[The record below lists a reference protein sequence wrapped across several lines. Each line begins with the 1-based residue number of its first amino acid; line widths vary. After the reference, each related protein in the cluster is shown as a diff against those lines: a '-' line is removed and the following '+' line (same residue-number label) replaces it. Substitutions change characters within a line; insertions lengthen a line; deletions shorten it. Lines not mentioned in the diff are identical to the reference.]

1 MKLDKSVLEFLSD
14 LEANN
19 NREWFN
25 ENKKRYEQAR
35 DKFLDFTENVINGI
49 SMFDD
54 SVKNLS
60 AKDTLFRIYR
70 DVRFGKDKSPYK
82 THFGAYI
89 SKGGRKSIYG
99 GYYLHIQPGGESLIA
114 GGIHCPESSNLKKLR
129 TEIMYRPEI
138 FKKIIYSKEIV
149 DTFGELYED
158 KLKSAPRGFDKNFE
172 DIELLK
178 YKEYTLLK
186 KIEDKEVL
194 NADFYNNLLGNFKK
208 LEPLNSFLNDALF
221 E

>member
-1 MKLDKSVLEFLSD
+1 
-14 LEANN
+14 
-19 NREWFN
+19 
-25 ENKKRYEQAR
+25 
-35 DKFLDFTENVINGI
+35 
-49 SMFDD
+49 
-54 SVKNLS
+54 
-60 AKDTLFRIYR
+60 
-70 DVRFGKDKSPYK
+70 
-82 THFGAYI
+82 
-89 SKGGRKSIYG
+89 
-99 GYYLHIQPGGESLIA
+99 
-114 GGIHCPESSNLKKLR
+114 
-129 TEIMYRPEI
+129 MYRPEI

-172 DIELLK
+172 DIELHK

-194 NADFYNNLLGNFKK
+194 NDDFYNNLLGNFKK